1 MSLFILSFVILLME
15 TIIHY
20 KRLKRKKACSKKA
33 RFTLFPFF
41 HINGFFIA
49 KTPLKCYNFPILSII

>member
-1 MSLFILSFVILLME
+1 ME

-41 HINGFFIA
+41 HIKGIFIA
-49 KTPLKCYNFPILSII
+49 KIPLKCYNSPILSII